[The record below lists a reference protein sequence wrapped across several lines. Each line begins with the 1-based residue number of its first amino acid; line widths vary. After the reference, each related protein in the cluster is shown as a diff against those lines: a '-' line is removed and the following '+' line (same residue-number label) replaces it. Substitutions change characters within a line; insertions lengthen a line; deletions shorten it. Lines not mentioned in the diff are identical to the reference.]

1 MIYAFQCLN
10 DIIIKYLNILHIV
23 SPKWVK
29 YKKKQLGEVVRA
41 GLL

>member
-10 DIIIKYLNILHIV
+10 DIIIKYLNIL